1 MRNILAFLV
10 VSSVT
15 FLLWDVLA
23 VLLVAGRAF
32 LLVSTLFL
40 GNALTRLLVVVRRL
54 ALLLVRRVAHL
65 LIFAVLDWLLGAFL
79 LVHCFAILFWCALAL
94 FGVLRLTLLLGYLVT
109 LLVLNSFASFVWD
122 FCAFLAVAGLAHL
135 VLLALVPIGRLTL
148 FSWHSITFLCVHRV
162 ALVLVSRLALLLDPR
177 LTGSYIIEPAAT
189 PTRECLKGL

>member
-1 MRNILAFLV
+1 ML
-10 VSSVT
+10 T
-15 FLLWDVLA
+15 
-23 VLLVAGRAF
+23 
-32 LLVSTLFL
+32 
-40 GNALTRLLVVVRRL
+40 NALSFSL
-54 ALLLVRRVAHL
+54 ALYEQKSKTHGFSHVIIYL

-79 LVHCFAILFWCALAL
+79 LVHCFAILFGCALAL

-162 ALVLVSRLALLLDPR
+162 ALVLVSRLKNNR
-177 LTGSYIIEPAAT
+177 I
-189 PTRECLKGL
+189 